1 MRKKLEDTTSFEK
14 DAFSKAVVNVDSKGL
29 YLYKKQ
35 REKMINMKTMEEEV
49 ANLKDDVTDIKQ
61 MLSVI
66 LKKLEN

>member
-1 MRKKLEDTTSFEK
+1 MRKKLEDTTRFEK